1 MFRIKICG
9 VTNRVDALAA
19 VAAGADAVG
28 LNFYPPSPRYIARD
42 TALDIARLLPGNVA
56 KVGVF
61 VNATVSTVADVA
73 DQLQL
78 DFIQLCGNEPPDYWQ
93 QLAPRPVIAVLR
105 GGLSVPDPMR
115 PWFAASARPPRAP
128 AAVLVDAWEPGAYG
142 GTGKTVDWDAVRG
155 LAASLKGIPLILAG
169 GLGPDNVRRAIERA
183 RPAAVDVASGV
194 ERQPGRKD
202 PALMRA
208 FVREAREGFESP
220 FADGVPGDT
229 PRHRED

>member
-1 MFRIKICG
+1 MFQIKICG

-28 LNFYPPSPRYIARD
+28 LNFYPPSPRCVERD
-42 TALDIARLLPGNVA
+42 TALDIARVLPGNVA

-61 VNATVSTVADVA
+61 VNATVRVVAELA

-78 DFIQLCGNEPPDYWQ
+78 DFVQLCGDEPPDYWRL
-93 QLAPRPVIAVLR
+93 LAPRRVITVLR
-105 GGLSVPDPMR
+105 GGGAMFDRVSE
-115 PWFAASARPPRAP
+115 WFAASVRLPFAP
-128 AAVLVDAWEPGAYG
+128 AALLVDAWEPGAFG
-142 GTGKTVDWDAVRG
+142 GTGKTVDWGAVRE
-155 LAASLKGIPLILAG
+155 LATSVRGCPLILAG

-202 PALMRA
+202 PELMRA
-208 FVREAREGFESP
+208 FVRAARGGFTAVS
-220 FADGVPGDT
+220 ADTAPTDT
-229 PRHRED
+229 PRPNSD